1 MTSRSSTS
9 KEVTNPRN
17 VSKAERKEAARQLQ
31 LLEHDIMENE
41 RWQNRN
47 KYIMERW
54 PWLKEVDIPGES
66 VKRKTKSKR
75 RRVAKGGGKIMV
87 GYKAGG
93 KV

>member
-17 VSKAERKEAARQLQ
+17 VSKAERKKAAEQLQ
-31 LLEHDIMENE
+31 ALEHGIMEKE
-41 RWQNRN
+41 RWKNRN
-47 KYIMERW
+47 KYMIKRW
-54 PWLKEVDIPGES
+54 PWLKEIDIPGES

-75 RRVAKGGGKIMV
+75 RRVAKGGGKIMA